1 MKLRFNSKILI
12 AQLSTASVSLAFQTY
27 LERGRTIPLFQRVPK
42 HSERRGGILV
52 CLCSGMPIAY
62 LLIRCILRIYLKT
75 KINN

>member
-1 MKLRFNSKILI
+1 MPMFWYAYS
-12 AQLSTASVSLAFQTY
+12 LSTNQI
-27 LERGRTIPLFQRVPK
+27 GRTIPLFQRVPK